1 VLAPWGDRDIS
12 NQQLAQQLRQKIGA
26 LPGGRGFV
34 VAPQGLASRGFGQPV
49 QAVIGG
55 PDYETLAQ
63 WSDLLIEKA
72 SQNPG
77 LIAVDTDYRERKP
90 QIRISV
96 DRDRA
101 AELGVSLQAVGR
113 TLETVLG
120 SRIVTTYV
128 DRGREYNVILQGE
141 AQDRASPSDLQ
152 NLYVKSDRSGELVPL
167 GNLVRLAETSGAIQL
182 NRFDRLRAITISG
195 GLAPG
200 YTLGEAVSYFQTLVH
215 DELPPNARLS
225 FDGESRE
232 YLRSKGQLWTT
243 FGFALAIVFLVL
255 AAQFESFLHP
265 LVIMTTVPLAIVGA
279 LAGLWLFNMSLN
291 VFSQIAMI
299 LLIGIAAKN
308 GVLIVEF
315 ANQLRD
321 RGLEKIEAVVRAA
334 TIRLR
339 PVLMTSLCT
348 AFGAI
353 PFLTAH
359 GAGSEQREPIGVV
372 VFYGTT
378 ISVLLTLFVVPAVY
392 TLVAGE
398 HRSPHYLRDMIVRLR
413 ATAPEV
419 GSEAVDVT
427 LPGK

>member
-1 VLAPWGDRDIS
+1 
-12 NQQLAQQLRQKIGA
+12 
-26 LPGGRGFV
+26 
-34 VAPQGLASRGFGQPV
+34 
-49 QAVIGG
+49 
-55 PDYETLAQ
+55 
-63 WSDLLIEKA
+63 
-72 SQNPG
+72 
-77 LIAVDTDYRERKP
+77 
-90 QIRISV
+90 
-96 DRDRA
+96 
-101 AELGVSLQAVGR
+101 VGR

-152 NLYVKSDRSGELVPL
+152 NLYVKSNRSGELVPL
-167 GNLVRLAETSGAIQL
+167 GNLVRLEEISGATQL
-182 NRFDRLRAITISG
+182 NRFDRLRAVTISA

-200 YTLGEAVSYFQTLVH
+200 YTLGEAVGFFQKLVH
-215 DELPPNARLS
+215 DELPPSARLS

-255 AAQFESFLHP
+255 AAQFESFRHP

-291 VFSQIAMI
+291 IFSQIAMI

-315 ANQLRD
+315 SNQLRD
-321 RGLEKIEAVVRAA
+321 RGFEKAEAVVKAA
-334 TIRLR
+334 AIRLR

-348 AFGAI
+348 AFGAV
-353 PFLTAH
+353 PFLLAT

-378 ISVLLTLFVVPAVY
+378 ISVLLTLFVVPAMY
-392 TLVAGE
+392 TLMAGE
-398 HRSPHYLRDMIVRLR
+398 HRSPHYLRDVIARLR

-419 GSEAVDVT
+419 GSEAVDVGA
-427 LPGK
+427 PGREA